1 MESCYVKKHNGFFF
15 EKKEEKAMPKFYR
28 LLDLHPGD
36 QAQMT
41 KQFFEADV
49 IAYAKVSGDA
59 NPAHLDEEYA
69 KTTIFKTRIVH
80 GMLVGGLFSTLF
92 GTVIPGIGTIYTY
105 QSLKFTKPVFL
116 NDTIT
121 ATVTVK
127 ELIAEKNRVIFDC
140 IATNQ
145 AGETVI
151 IGEATLM
158 PPR

>member
-1 MESCYVKKHNGFFF
+1 MQ
-15 EKKEEKAMPKFYR
+15 KFYR
-28 LLDLHPGD
+28 LIDMHVGD

-69 KTTIFKTRIVH
+69 KTTIFKTRVVH

-92 GTVIPGIGTIYTY
+92 GTVMPGIGTIYTY
-105 QSLKFTKPVFL
+105 QSLKFTKPVFF

-127 ELIAEKNRVIFDC
+127 ELITEKNRVIFDC
-140 IATNQ
+140 TATNQ

-158 PPR
+158 PPK

>member
-1 MESCYVKKHNGFFF
+1 MQKC
-15 EKKEEKAMPKFYR
+15 YR
-28 LLDLHPGD
+28 LTDLHLGD
-36 QAQMT
+36 QAKTT

-69 KTTIFKTRIVH
+69 KTTFFKTRVVH
-80 GMLVGGLFSTLF
+80 GMLVGGLFSTIF
-92 GTVIPGIGTIYTY
+92 GTILPGIGTIYTF

-116 NDTIT
+116 NDTVT

-127 ELIAEKNRVIFDC
+127 ELIPEKNRVVFDC
-140 IATNQ
+140 VATNQ

-151 IGEATLM
+151 IGEAQLM